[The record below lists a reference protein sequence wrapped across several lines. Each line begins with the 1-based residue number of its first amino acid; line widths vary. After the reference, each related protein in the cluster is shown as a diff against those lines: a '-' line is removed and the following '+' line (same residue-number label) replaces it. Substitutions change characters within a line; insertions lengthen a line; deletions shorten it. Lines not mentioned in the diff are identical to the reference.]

1 MITMLDSYYTVLIII
16 YKEEKIMKP
25 SEMNAKE
32 LEALIRQKVEKDN
45 KDAIIALRSRQKEEV
60 DSLKALLT
68 KKKRQEYS
76 NTVNEVGKYL
86 VGKFDKDG
94 RHNSDMTV
102 DDYKNWLDEMIV
114 FVREHSRDSQ
124 HQQS

>member
-1 MITMLDSYYTVLIII
+1 M
-16 YKEEKIMKP
+16 MKP

-60 DSLKALLT
+60 DNLKALLT

-94 RHNSDMTV
+94 RHNPDMTA
-102 DDYKNWLDEMIV
+102 DDYKSWLDEMIV
-114 FVREHSRDSQ
+114 FVREHSHERQ
-124 HQQS
+124 HQQN